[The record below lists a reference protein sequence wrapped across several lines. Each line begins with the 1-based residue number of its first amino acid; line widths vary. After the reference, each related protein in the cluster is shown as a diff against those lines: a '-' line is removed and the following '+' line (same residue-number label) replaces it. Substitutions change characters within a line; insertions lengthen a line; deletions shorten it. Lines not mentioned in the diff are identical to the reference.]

1 MGSVYNPYFLQFY
14 MLVLIKTALIRLNV
28 RRKVM
33 GKVIAT
39 ANQKGGVGKTTTVI
53 NLAACLA
60 EQGKS
65 VLVIDMDPQGN
76 TTSGFGLEKNKLDN
90 TVYELLTDEADIDE
104 CTQHIK
110 YKKHSEIKKLY
121 LIPSDVGLA
130 SAEVELYDVNKKEYI
145 LKNRIAEIRDKY
157 DFILIDCPPSLSFLT
172 INALAA
178 ADSVLIPIQ
187 CEYYAIE
194 GLAQLLY
201 TIRLIRERLNAGM
214 KLEGIIFTMY
224 DKRNK
229 LSGQV
234 VDDVKDNLD
243 VYMFKTI
250 VPRNVRLAEAPSYG
264 MPINVYDKRADGAK
278 AYKKLARELIRKT
291 KKENTPDDEDNPDN
305 ESTPEP
311 ENTDI
316 GAVQTAG
323 EQEKDINT
331 GDSDEED
338 IMETPDAE
346 NGDSSDIEDSE
357 DDPDAGEPEEDTEA
371 DIVEKENSDDQ
382 EK

>member
-1 MGSVYNPYFLQFY
+1 
-14 MLVLIKTALIRLNV
+14 
-28 RRKVM
+28 M

-76 TTSGFGLEKNKLDN
+76 TTSGFGLEKDKLHD
-90 TVYELLTDEADIDE
+90 TVYELLTDESEIEDCVQNI
-104 CTQHIK
+104 T
-110 YKKHSEIKKLY
+110 YKKHPEIKKLF

-130 SAEVELYDVNKKEYI
+130 GAEVELYDKDKKEYT
-145 LKNRIAEIRDKY
+145 LKNKIEGIRDTY
-157 DFILIDCPPSLSFLT
+157 DFIFIDCPPSLSFLT

-201 TIRLIRERLNAGM
+201 TIRLIRERLNAQ
-214 KLEGIIFTMY
+214 LTIEGIIFTMY

-234 VDDVKDNLD
+234 VDDVRDNLD

-264 MPINVYDKRADGAK
+264 MPINVYEKRADGAR
-278 AYKKLARELIRKT
+278 AYKKLAKELIRKL
-291 KKENTPDDEDNPDN
+291 KNN
-305 ESTPEP
+305 STP
-311 ENTDI
+311 
-316 GAVQTAG
+316 A
-323 EQEKDINT
+323 
-331 GDSDEED
+331 
-338 IMETPDAE
+338 
-346 NGDSSDIEDSE
+346 DSSSE
-357 DDPDAGEPEEDTEA
+357 QSSAEQN
-371 DIVEKENSDDQ
+371 EKQKDQDQ
-382 EK
+382 EINSQSQDANDQT